1 MKKIALIATGVMF
14 LSSLNLTAQNWGN
27 LKKQATD
34 KAKKITPAGMP
45 STGLSEDEVG
55 RGLKEALNQG
65 VKKGVE
71 QLNKKDGYLKDPQ
84 ITIPMPEAAKKSR
97 GKIKAIGQGEKVDQ
111 AIESMNR
118 AAEDAEREAKD
129 IFFSAIKGM
138 TLSDTMSI
146 LKGGKDAATQYLSKA
161 TITELTV
168 KFLPVLK
175 FL

>member
-1 MKKIALIATGVMF
+1 
-14 LSSLNLTAQNWGN
+14 
-27 LKKQATD
+27 
-34 KAKKITPAGMP
+34 
-45 STGLSEDEVG
+45 
-55 RGLKEALNQG
+55 
-65 VKKGVE
+65 
-71 QLNKKDGYLKDPQ
+71 
-84 ITIPMPEAAKKSR
+84 MPEAAKKSR